1 MKAVVMAGGQG
12 TRLRPLTSNQPK
24 PMLPIVG
31 RPMMEHVLLLLREHG
46 FTEVVATVQ
55 FLASVIRHYF
65 GDGSDLGISLAY
77 ATENEPLGTAG
88 GVKNAEHFLDD
99 TFLVISGDHVTD
111 LDLSAAVKFHRERQA
126 AATVILHRA
135 EDPLEFGIVITD
147 EEGRI
152 ERFLEKPGW
161 GEVFSDTI
169 NTGIYILEPEVLSH
183 IPSNEECDFAKDL
196 FPRMLEMGM
205 PIYGYVADGFWA
217 DIGHLESY
225 LEVHRDILDGKVRVQ
240 RSGFELRPGVWIGE
254 GAEIEPGAVI
264 DGPAYV
270 GENTRVEA
278 GVRIR
283 DHTVLGKGV
292 VVKGGAFLHRAVV
305 HDNAYIG
312 SSASLRGCVLGKNA
326 DVKHGARLEEGVV
339 VSDECY
345 VGEGALINPGVKIYP
360 FKTVEPGA
368 LVTQSIVWE
377 TRGTRG
383 LFGERGV
390 SGLVNIDVTPE
401 MAMRLALAYGGSLP
415 KKAVVT
421 ASRDPTRTARVIKR
435 AMVAGLNAAGVDCH
449 DLELVPVPVA
459 RFYARSERALGGI
472 SVRTSPYDAQSVD
485 IEFFDERGIDIDAGM
500 QRKIE
505 RAYYRDD
512 LRRAFHHEFGEL
524 NFPPR
529 GREYYLRA
537 LLEAV
542 DVETVRH
549 RAPKLVIDY
558 AWSSAILTGPVV
570 CGRLG
575 VDVLAVN
582 AVLDDGRATMTD
594 SQADLHLERLS
605 ALVRSSGADLGAMI
619 DSTGERLRL
628 VDGTG
633 RVIGLDQALLA
644 YVDLLTRV
652 ADSPRVAV
660 PVPTTRAVERLVTDR
675 GGEVVWTKVSP
686 AALSA
691 ASEEPGV
698 MFAGAEGG
706 GYVFPEFLPA
716 YDAVMSLAKLLELL
730 SRLETS
736 LEEVTG
742 GLPPIHVARLDVAT
756 PWEAKGGVMR
766 RLVERLNGERTVTID
781 GVKAYRGEDW
791 VLVIPHPQ
799 EPLVRVWA
807 EAEGA
812 EASEEMARE
821 FGALIEELRG

>member
-1 MKAVVMAGGQG
+1 MKAVVMAGGAG

-31 RPMMEHVLLLLREHG
+31 RPMMEHVLVLLREHG

-77 ATENEPLGTAG
+77 VTENEPLGTAG
-88 GVKNAEHFLDD
+88 GVKNAEHALDD

-111 LDLSAAVKFHRERQA
+111 LDLTEAVKFHREKQA
-126 AATVILHRA
+126 AVTVILTHA

-169 NTGIYILEPEVLSH
+169 NTGIYIFEPEVLSH
-183 IPSNEECDFAKDL
+183 IPANQEFDFAADL
-196 FPRMLEMGM
+196 FPLLLDMGLPM
-205 PIYGYVADGFWA
+205 YGFVAPGYWA
-217 DIGHLESY
+217 DIGNLESY
-225 LEVHRDILDGKVRVQ
+225 LEVHRDILDGKVTVQ
-240 RSGFELRPGVWIGE
+240 RSGFELHPGVWVGE

-264 DGPAYV
+264 EGPAYI

-278 GVRIR
+278 GVKIR

-312 SSASLRGCVLGKNA
+312 SSASLRGCVLGKNS

-345 VGEGALINPGVKIYP
+345 VGEGAVLNPRVKVYP

-377 TRGTRG
+377 TRGARG

-401 MAMRLALAYGGSLP
+401 MAMRLALAYGSTMA
-415 KKAVVT
+415 KRTVVT

-459 RFYARSERALGGI
+459 RFYAQSERALGGV

-485 IEFFDERGIDIDAGM
+485 IEFFDDRGIDIDPGM

-537 LLEAV
+537 LLDSV
-542 DVETVRH
+542 DVDTIRK
-549 RAPKLVIDY
+549 RAPKLVVDY
-558 AWSSAILTGPVV
+558 AWGSAILTGPMVS
-570 CGRLG
+570 GRLG
-575 VDVLAVN
+575 ADVLAVN
-582 AVLDDGRATMTD
+582 AVLDDGRTAMTEE
-594 SQADLHLERLS
+594 QADLHLERLS
-605 ALVRSSGADLGAMI
+605 ALVKSSGADLGAMI
-619 DSTGERLRL
+619 DSTGERIRL
-628 VDGTG
+628 VDETG
-633 RVIGLDQALLA
+633 RIVGLDEALLA
-644 YVDLLTRV
+644 YVELLTRV
-652 ADSPRVAV
+652 HDKANVAV
-660 PVPTTRAVERLVTDR
+660 PVPTTRAVERLVSSR
-675 GGEVVWTKVSP
+675 GGEVVWTKISP

-698 MFAGAEGG
+698 VFAGAEGG

-716 YDAVMSLAKLLELL
+716 YDAVMSLGKLLELL
-730 SRLETS
+730 AKLDVS
-736 LEEVTG
+736 LGDVLDSMPT
-742 GLPPIHVARLDVAT
+742 IHVARLDVAT

-791 VLVIPHPQ
+791 ALVIPHPQ

-807 EAEGA
+807 EADGA
-812 EASEEMARE
+812 EASETMARE